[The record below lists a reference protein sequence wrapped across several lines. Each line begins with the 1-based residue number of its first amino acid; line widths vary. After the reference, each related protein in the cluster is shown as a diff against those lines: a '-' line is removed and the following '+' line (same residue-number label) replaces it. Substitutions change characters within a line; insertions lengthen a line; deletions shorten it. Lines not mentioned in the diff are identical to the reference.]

1 MQDRITPGMFGVF
14 FYEIVKPNSTVRKPA
29 EGFIRRN
36 GEKILKVLHSIFL
49 IPLFLNIYGLL
60 LQIIMVEH
68 CLLKRLR
75 SGTLWAL
82 AFVTVIVIHSNT

>member
-36 GEKILKVLHSIFL
+36 GEKILKVLHSFSFL
-49 IPLFLNIYGLL
+49 YF
-60 LQIIMVEH
+60 
-68 CLLKRLR
+68 
-75 SGTLWAL
+75 
-82 AFVTVIVIHSNT
+82 